1 MKMYRMTMD
10 VWVADDAKS
19 PEDWIIQTI
28 DDNLDHRA
36 GEWVEYMTFE
46 LVYQSEA
53 ESEADVTG

>member
-1 MKMYRMTMD
+1 MTMD

-19 PEDWIIQTI
+19 PEDWIIQAI

-46 LVYQSEA
+46 LAY
-53 ESEADVTG
+53 ESEADVTA